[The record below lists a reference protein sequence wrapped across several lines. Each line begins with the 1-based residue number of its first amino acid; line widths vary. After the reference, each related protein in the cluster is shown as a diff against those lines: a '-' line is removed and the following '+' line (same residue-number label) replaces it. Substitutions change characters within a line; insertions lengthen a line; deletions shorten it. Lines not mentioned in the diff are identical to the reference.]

1 MWSLGVILYEL
12 CTLQKPYQ
20 ANNVDELK
28 AKVLNEKPLT
38 PPPNTVTKDMWEI
51 ISKLLRKNP
60 KSRFSINEVLEQ
72 VVIKQKSKIFK
83 ITLPS
88 LKVSSTIKPQS
99 SQQSTRAHYMTACKM
114 LSDRATKDNQ
124 NKYTSKIPTLSS

>member
-20 ANNVDELK
+20 ANNVEELK

-38 PPPNTVTKDMWEI
+38 PPPNTVTKEMWEI

-60 KSRFSINEVLEQ
+60 KNRFSITEVLDQ
-72 VVIKQKSKIFK
+72 SVVKLKSKIFK

-88 LKVSSTIKPQS
+88 LKVNISSKPHS
-99 SQQSTRAHYMTACKM
+99 SQ
-114 LSDRATKDNQ
+114 
-124 NKYTSKIPTLSS
+124 